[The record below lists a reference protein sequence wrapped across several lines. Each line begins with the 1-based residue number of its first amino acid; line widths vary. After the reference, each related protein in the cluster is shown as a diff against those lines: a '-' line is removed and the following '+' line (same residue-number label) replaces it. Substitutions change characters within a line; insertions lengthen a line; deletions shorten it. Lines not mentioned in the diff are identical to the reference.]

1 MEFIENLKSIVIT
14 LVTILIFISAVE
26 LLSPN
31 NKTNRYI
38 QFILGL
44 ILIAVILNP
53 ILQLC
58 INGEE
63 SVAKSIENYEE
74 LFKNND
80 VDSNKKSNNLFQNKE
95 REREKVFIENLN
107 RNCNDLLQNQYK
119 DMFFKSEIDCTVDF
133 SNMDVII
140 KKIKIG
146 VSKNAITKVN
156 KIAINN
162 STQKSSNS
170 ELTEY
175 ASIIKLISNEFK
187 VSKEKIEI
195 YDLAK

>member
-140 KKIKIG
+140 NKIKIG